1 MPKSFS
7 PEASDL
13 LRMTKKAAKMG
24 QLSFDN
30 DAQNGVLTLIDD
42 AHRRAHAQLTRH
54 EWITWEQKQEA
65 FRRMKYKPVP
75 KFEEISRDEHPI
87 RLVRTGRR
95 SGKTTYA
102 AAEAVATMLM
112 KPDSLGW
119 IIAPTYDLV
128 SRCWDMIIKMLD
140 RLVAM
145 GFVKY
150 RTRVNTKNQ
159 MKVVLDNGAS
169 AEGHTAGGEGET
181 LQGIG
186 LHWLIMDEIAQIPP
200 WIFLE
205 IVVPA
210 VIQQGGWTLLIGTP
224 RGEMWATREARA
236 AEIREERRGEP
247 SQWREFSFG
256 SWWNVY
262 EFPGGRTDPKIL
274 LMERTMTY
282 AAFQEQ
288 ICAQPQSS
296 SSIIYKEFREEIH
309 ARNCPFDS
317 DMEVHLSI
325 DPSTGANPYAV
336 IAIQDYGEM
345 IKIIDE
351 YYISGTITDQ
361 VINEL
366 RTRVWWENVSSA
378 IVDDAVPQERKAWQ
392 RHDSVHFAVKMAKKS
407 SRIED
412 SLPIVRE
419 WLRDS
424 MKFNAHTE
432 NIRDSIIE
440 ELYPALTWTE
450 LMDEEKNSV
459 MAHLEDRVAE
469 QPDIL
474 LQCARLFIDRFR
486 CKNMLQEFRTYTYK
500 KPRNDNLNV
509 SEDPVDYNDHTLS
522 ACRYWLFRNK
532 RHWGA
537 VRAEPSSYAEIA

>member
-236 AEIREERRGEP
+236 AQIREERRGET
-247 SQWREFSFG
+247 SQWFEWNFG
-256 SWWNVY
+256 SWLNTY
-262 EFPGGRTDPKIL
+262 EFPGGRTDPKIIM
-274 LMERTMTY
+274 MERTMTY

-288 ICAQPQSS
+288 ICAVPQSS
-296 SSIIYKEFREEIH
+296 SSIIYKEFNEEVH
-309 ARNCPFDS
+309 VRNCPFDS
-317 DMEVHLSI
+317 DMPVYLSI
-325 DPSTGANPYAV
+325 DPSAGANSYAV
-336 IAIQDYGEM
+336 IAIQDYGDM

-351 YYISGTITDQ
+351 YYIAGVVSEQ
-361 VINEL
+361 VVNEL
-366 RTRVWWENVSSA
+366 RTRVWWENCVEGL
-378 IVDDAVPQERKAWQ
+378 VDDAAPQERKNWQ
-392 RHDSVHFAVKMAKKS
+392 RHNDVHFSVKMAKKS

-412 SLPIVRE
+412 SLPLVRK
-419 WLRDS
+419 WLREPL
-424 MKFNAHTE
+424 KFNILT
-432 NIRDSIIE
+432 NPIRDEIIE
-440 ELYPALTWTE
+440 SIFPGLIWEELL
-450 LMDEEKNSV
+450 DEEKNSV
-459 MAHLEDRVAE
+459 MAHVEEKVALK
-469 QPDIL
+469 PDIL
-474 LQCARLFIDRFR
+474 LQCARIFIDRFR
-486 CKNMLQEFRTYTYK
+486 CKNTINEFKTYTYRLAPK
-500 KPRNDNLNV
+500 GDRNI
-509 SEDPVDYNDHTLS
+509 SEDPVDFNDHAVS
-522 ACRYWLFRNK
+522 CIRYYCWSKK
-532 RHWGA
+532 RRFGEE
-537 VRAEPSSYAEIA
+537 RAEPSFYAEIA